1 MDNLTIYKDK
11 KGEQITYGD
20 ILRNIEIEK
29 SIDFDTPFA
38 VKRPFYM
45 LCKLNGKTMMYCS
58 AGDEYLEIDECKLTT
73 DKIDELCAFEIY
85 AYREIYE
92 HINKA

>member
-29 SIDFDTPFA
+29 SIDFDSPFA
-38 VKRPFYM
+38 VKRPF
-45 LCKLNGKTMMYCS
+45 LCFAN
-58 AGDEYLEIDECKLTT
+58 
-73 DKIDELCAFEIY
+73 
-85 AYREIYE
+85 
-92 HINKA
+92 